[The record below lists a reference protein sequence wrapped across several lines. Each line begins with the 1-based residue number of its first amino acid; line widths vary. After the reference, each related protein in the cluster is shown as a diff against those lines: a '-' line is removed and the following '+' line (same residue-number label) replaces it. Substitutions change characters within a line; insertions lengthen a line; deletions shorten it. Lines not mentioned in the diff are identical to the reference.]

1 MPPRRPPRAGSL
13 RDLAPLKIIKQML
26 LLQIAYYT
34 CATLLF
40 VFTTFVAGTSFSV
53 DLLFSWRSIR
63 GDTTMGWMYSFI
75 WLLNDLPSIIFLL
88 LFISRSKLVPDFA
101 LTIHLIHVVV
111 TTLYSRS
118 LPANLLWWGLQLI
131 SSLLMIVF
139 GMWACQWRELQP
151 ISIGIGGGGTS
162 QQRGNSAN
170 ATAEQGQGQG
180 QSQDDS
186 GNGNG
191 EGEGE
196 RGGLNEGFA
205 FGTGRGRQRSAG
217 EGEYEMMAGVGQ
229 AQDGNASKATV

>member
-13 RDLAPLKIIKQML
+13 RDLAPLKIIKQMAV
-26 LLQIAYYT
+26 LQIAYYT

-101 LTIHLIHVVV
+101 LTIHLIHIVV

-118 LPANLLWWGLQLI
+118 IPANLLWWGLQVT

-139 GMWACQWRELQP
+139 GMWACQWRELRP
-151 ISIGIGGGGTS
+151 ISLGGGGGGGGQTAKPD
-162 QQRGNSAN
+162 SA
-170 ATAEQGQGQG
+170 AEQGLNH
-180 QSQDDS
+180 QSE
-186 GNGNG
+186 NG
-191 EGEGE
+191 EGAGT
-196 RGGLNEGFA
+196 NESLA

-217 EGEYEMMAGVGQ
+217 EGEFEMVGMKHDQ
-229 AQDGNASKATV
+229 EGAAKAAAAAAV